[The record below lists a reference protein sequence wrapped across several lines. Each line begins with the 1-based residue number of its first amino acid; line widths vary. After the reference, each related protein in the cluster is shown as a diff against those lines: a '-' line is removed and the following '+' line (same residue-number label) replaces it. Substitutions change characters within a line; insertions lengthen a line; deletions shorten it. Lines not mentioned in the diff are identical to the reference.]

1 MWATLVAVGIV
12 ETGVGV
18 EAAVAVAGEVEA
30 EAEVAC
36 MSGHGRTSS
45 MVEVKRPV
53 TGGVKRDEPRRFSVG
68 QLASRAGVATSAL
81 RFYEA
86 HGLIASERNS
96 SGHRRY
102 RADALRRVAF
112 IRVAQRIGL
121 SLGEVAS
128 ALGSLP
134 SQRTPTRDDWNELSS
149 RWLPRIDEQI
159 AALEVL
165 RDRLDGCIGCGC
177 LSLDTCELYNMGDRA
192 ARRGVGAR
200 YLLGDPIEAGEG

>member
-1 MWATLVAVGIV
+1 V
-12 ETGVGV
+12 
-18 EAAVAVAGEVEA
+18 
-30 EAEVAC
+30 
-36 MSGHGRTSS
+36 
-45 MVEVKRPV
+45 VEVKRV
-53 TGGVKRDEPRRFSVG
+53 EVKRAEVKRFSVG
-68 QLASRAGVATSAL
+68 ELAARAGVATSAL

-86 HGLIASERNS
+86 HGLIQSERNA

-102 RADALRRVAF
+102 RPDTLRRVAF

-121 SLGEVAS
+121 SLGEVAD

-159 AALEVL
+159 ATLELL

-177 LSLDTCELYNMGDRA
+177 LSLDTCELYNLGDRA
-192 ARRGVGAR
+192 ARRGAGAR
-200 YLLGDPIEAGEG
+200 YLLGDPIEAVESQAGAV